1 MGTGTL
7 VHSLG
12 SMNLSPMIFLC
23 YLNNYPFVVRMT
35 GVVASWQLANDL
47 LPVSKRSY
55 GYWQK
60 SF

>member
-1 MGTGTL
+1 M
-7 VHSLG
+7 HFSLQIT
-12 SMNLSPMIFLC
+12 MIYLIVPEKLFFC
-23 YLNNYPFVVRMT
+23 YLNNYPLVVRMT